1 MRDYEHLVRFALRL
15 WPALATV
22 SWTHWWNGQFALT
35 PDSYP
40 RLHAPE
46 RNLLIA
52 LGYSGRGVALATAV
66 GAQLAAACSGAEV
79 ETLALPATRVPQ
91 LPFHRFWRVGVAARV
106 AYGSLLDGLHRSH

>member
-1 MRDYEHLVRFALRL
+1 VRFAHKL

-35 PDSYP
+35 PDFYP

-52 LGYSGRGVALATAV
+52 LGYSGRGVALATAI
-66 GAQLAAACSGAEV
+66 GAQLATACSGADAT
-79 ETLALPATRVPQ
+79 TLALPATHVPQ
-91 LPFHRFWRVGVAARV
+91 VPFHRLWRVAVTARV
-106 AYGSLLDGLHRSH
+106 AYGTLLDAIGGRA